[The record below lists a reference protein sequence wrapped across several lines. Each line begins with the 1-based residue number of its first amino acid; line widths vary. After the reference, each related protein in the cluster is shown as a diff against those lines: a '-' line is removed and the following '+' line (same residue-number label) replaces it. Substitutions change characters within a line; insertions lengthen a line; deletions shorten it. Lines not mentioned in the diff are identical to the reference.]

1 MEDVD
6 KEDDTK
12 KDKLLMINID
22 KKMKFPTNRQTGL
35 KVKKPQR
42 SSKSRKLKLSRKS
55 LEKLLKEKIKQEVT
69 SDQKIE
75 LLKAENLKLKESIK
89 GWKQKSEDL
98 ANNCQKLA
106 TMLQGHMDLKNKL
119 NSSKE
124 FDQKIVKRKRSNS
137 RDRKENFKKFKQ
149 EDVTVKPNNL
159 AARKPICSVDKSTV
173 QKSDNKDAINALPCP
188 KQKDETEL
196 KQKSFSSKSPSTNG
210 ESAQYAFKANH
221 YHDNVSES
229 LDLNSVQQE
238 NRDCN
243 DLPPL
248 PDQVETPRQSIPRP
262 TLKLSKSEKGLEVV
276 WELCEDNFDEKLILK
291 YHLYACNPS
300 MKTSTCNWKKVGIIN
315 SMKLPIKVTLSD
327 FKSGTTY
334 FFAVRGEDHNYGLG
348 HYSKV
353 EKILL

>member
-22 KKMKFPTNRQTGL
+22 KNNRHTSL

-106 TMLQGHMDLKNKL
+106 TMLQGQMDLKNKL

-124 FDQKIVKRKRSNS
+124 FDQTIVKRKRSNS
-137 RDRKENFKKFKQ
+137 RDRKENFKKIKQ

-210 ESAQYAFKANH
+210 ESAQYALKANQ
-221 YHDNVSES
+221 YHDNISES

-300 MKTSTCNWKKVGIIN
+300 MKTGTCNWKKVGIIN

-334 FFAVRGEDHNYGLG
+334 FFAVRGEDHNNGLG
-348 HYSKV
+348 RYSKI
-353 EKILL
+353 EKIHL

>member
-106 TMLQGHMDLKNKL
+106 TMLQGQMDLKNKL

-124 FDQKIVKRKRSNS
+124 FDQTIVKRKRSNS
-137 RDRKENFKKFKQ
+137 RDSKENFKKFKQ

-221 YHDNVSES
+221 YHDNISES

-262 TLKLSKSEKGLEVV
+262 TLKLSKSEKGLEVL
-276 WELCEDNFDEKLILK
+276 WELREDNYDEKLILK

-300 MKTSTCNWKKVGIIN
+300 MKTGTCSWKKVGIIN

-334 FFAVRGEDHNYGLG
+334 FFAVRGEDHNNGLG
-348 HYSKV
+348 HYSKI
-353 EKILL
+353 EKIHL

>member
-1 MEDVD
+1 MEDVT

-12 KDKLLMINID
+12 MNKFIINDID
-22 KKMKFPTNRQTGL
+22 KMKFPSAGCTGL

-42 SSKSRKLKLSRKS
+42 LSKSRKLKLSRKS

-75 LLKAENLKLKESIK
+75 LLKAENHKLEESIK

-137 RDRKENFKKFKQ
+137 RDTKENFKKFKQ

-159 AARKPICSVDKSTV
+159 AARKPICSV
-173 QKSDNKDAINALPCP
+173 NKKDVINALPSP
-188 KQKDETEL
+188 KPKDETDL
-196 KQKSFSSKSPSTNG
+196 KQKSFSKSPSTNG
-210 ESAQYAFKANH
+210 ESAQYALKANH
-221 YHDNVSES
+221 YHDNVPES

-238 NRDCN
+238 NRDGN
-243 DLPPL
+243 ELPPL
-248 PDQVETPRQSIPRP
+248 PDQVETSRQSIPRP
-262 TLKLSKSEKGLEVV
+262 TLKLSKSEKGLEVL
-276 WELCEDNFDEKLILK
+276 WELREDNFDEKLILK

-300 MKTSTCNWKKVGIIN
+300 MKSGTCSWKKVGIIN

-334 FFAVRGEDHNYGLG
+334 FFAVRGEDHNNGLG
-348 HYSKV
+348 HYSKI
-353 EKILL
+353 EKIHL

>member
-1 MEDVD
+1 MEDVT

-12 KDKLLMINID
+12 MNKLLMKNID
-22 KKMKFPTNRQTGL
+22 KFPSNACTGL

-42 SSKSRKLKLSRKS
+42 LSKSRKLKLSRKS

-137 RDRKENFKKFKQ
+137 RDSKENCKKFKQ

-159 AARKPICSVDKSTV
+159 AARKPICSVDK
-173 QKSDNKDAINALPCP
+173 KDAINALPSP
-188 KQKDETEL
+188 KPKDETDL
-196 KQKSFSSKSPSTNG
+196 KQKSFSKSPSTNG
-210 ESAQYAFKANH
+210 ESAQYALKANH
-221 YHDNVSES
+221 RHDNISES
-229 LDLNSVQQE
+229 LDLNSVQ
-238 NRDCN
+238 
-243 DLPPL
+243 
-248 PDQVETPRQSIPRP
+248 
-262 TLKLSKSEKGLEVV
+262 
-276 WELCEDNFDEKLILK
+276 
-291 YHLYACNPS
+291 
-300 MKTSTCNWKKVGIIN
+300 
-315 SMKLPIKVTLSD
+315 
-327 FKSGTTY
+327 
-334 FFAVRGEDHNYGLG
+334 
-348 HYSKV
+348 
-353 EKILL
+353 